1 MIKFGKVVLR
11 KKRREDAAKDYA
23 WRKDPEIA
31 RYDATVPLGMSF
43 GEFLGNYDLE
53 LESNGYRRQ
62 RYAIETTSGEHI
74 GNITY
79 YNIDLQRKEAELGIV
94 IGERAYWGRGY
105 GSDAV
110 LALLAH
116 IFSKT
121 PIERVYLR
129 TLDWNTRARRAFAHC
144 GFKERGHGGPAMGR
158 FVVMEILRD
167 EFKNIMTVRR
177 QAEQDKT
184 A

>member
-43 GEFLGNYDLE
+43 GEFLSNYDLE
-53 LESNGYRRQ
+53 LQSNGYRRQ
-62 RYAIETTSGEHI
+62 RYAIETTDGNHI

-110 LALLAH
+110 LGLLSH
-116 IFSKT
+116 IFSNT

-144 GFKERGHGGPAMGR
+144 GFKEMDRGGPALGR
-158 FVVMEILRD
+158 FVVMEIYRE
-167 EFKNIMTVRR
+167 EFNKMMAARR
-177 QAEQDKT
+177 QSEKDKT